1 MRTLSDSGGIVQD
14 TTDPISDR
22 AEQNRRGLLLVLAVV
37 LLAAATLIAHAIRPG
52 SFLSD
57 WPSKV
62 PWLVPI
68 AIVLFATIYA
78 TTQRGRVSAAEA
90 KEVMERVMEDEFR
103 QTNLSRAQRFALFAV
118 LLAQIPLLALSL
130 SALTTAAAVTVMSVT
145 TLTIGITTMIVAFL
159 IFDRE

>member
-1 MRTLSDSGGIVQD
+1 MQD

-22 AEQNRRGLLLVLAVV
+22 AEQNRRALLLVLGIV

-57 WPSKV
+57 WPSKT
-62 PWLVPI
+62 PWLIPI

-103 QTNLSRAQRFALFAV
+103 QTNLARAQRFALVAV
-118 LLAQIPLLALSL
+118 IVAQIPLAMLSL
-130 SALTTAAAVTVMSVT
+130 TPLTTAAAVTVMSVT
-145 TLTIGITTMIVAFL
+145 TVTIGITTMIIAFL